1 MELTKVRV
9 TNRSDSGKEAAQ
21 RLRRAGL
28 IPAVAYGRKEQ
39 PLPLSVS
46 PDTLR
51 GVLEGE
57 LGRNT
62 VLELDLEGGSPFVAL
77 LCDYQVHPISRS
89 LLHADFFRIA
99 LDEPVDVD
107 VPFRTTGKSP
117 GVVLGGTLHV
127 VFHKLPIRC
136 LPKDIPVALSADI
149 SGLELDGHISVA
161 NLPVPSGVSI
171 RLPEN
176 QTLVAVVTESKG
188 ADEAATAEEGAA
200 AVPAAGAAAPA
211 AAAGDKAGAAAK
223 PAAAAAAKPAA
234 GGGKPAKGK

>member
-9 TNRSDSGKEAAQ
+9 SNRSDSGKEAAQ
-21 RLRRAGL
+21 RLRRTGL
-28 IPAVAYGRKEQ
+28 IPAVAYGRKEH

-46 PDTLR
+46 PGTLR
-51 GVLEGE
+51 AVLEGE

-136 LPKDIPVALSADI
+136 LPKDIPVSLSADI

-161 NLPVPSGVSI
+161 NLPVPEGVSI

-176 QTLVAVVTESKG
+176 QTLVAVVN
-188 ADEAATAEEGAA
+188 EAKATDDTATADGAA
-200 AVPAAGAAAPA
+200 AAPAAGAAAPA
-211 AAAGDKAGAAAK
+211 AAPGDKAAAAKPAAGAAAK
-223 PAAAAAAKPAA
+223 PAAGA
-234 GGGKPAKGK
+234 GKPAKGK